1 MDVKISKS
9 EEQQRARDAMIR
21 KKLQNLSKEQ
31 MDLFDVYC
39 RDGLRLLKR
48 VCYAIWGKDSIEGK
62 YYDDLYDDG
71 MNVFIESVIEYD
83 SNKDAQF
90 LTFLS
95 GNIKRS
101 YLQWRRDNFERAK
114 RCHLLLDKNGRIVK
128 EVDENGREKP
138 VIVQDES
145 FDAPRDDKNPL
156 EEVIASDFDLH
167 TETFQM
173 ENENIRI
180 YIESLSLLQRKI
192 LQLMVN
198 GYRKKDITA
207 VLHITERVYNAN
219 IQIIQSYEK
228 TKVLM

>member
-173 ENENIRI
+173 ENENIRT

-198 GYRKKDITA
+198 GYKKKDIMA
-207 VLHITERVYNAN
+207 ALHITERVYNAN
-219 IQIIQSYEK
+219 TQIIQSYEK
-228 TKVLM
+228 TKILM

>member
-1 MDVKISKS
+1 MDVKISKG

-83 SNKDAQF
+83 STKDAQF

-173 ENENIRI
+173 ENENIRT

-219 IQIIQSYEK
+219 VQIIQSYEK

>member
-1 MDVKISKS
+1 MGVKISKS
-9 EEQQRARDAMIR
+9 EEQQRTRDAIMR
-21 KKLQNLSKEQ
+21 EKLQNLSKEQ
-31 MDLFDVYC
+31 LNLFDIYC
-39 RDGLRLLKR
+39 RDNMRLLR
-48 VCYAIWGKDSIEGK
+48 GVCYAIWGKDSLEGK

-71 MNVFIESVIEYD
+71 MNVFIESVLDYNP
-83 SNKDAQF
+83 NKDAQF

-128 EVDENGREKP
+128 EVDDNGRERP
-138 VIVQDES
+138 VVVQDES
-145 FDAPRDDKNPL
+145 FDVQRDDKNSL
-156 EEVIASDFDLH
+156 EETIPSNFDLH

-173 ENENIRI
+173 ENENIRT

-192 LQLMVN
+192 LKLMVD
-198 GYRKKDITA
+198 GYKKNDITA
-207 VLHITERVYNAN
+207 VLHISERIYNAN
-219 IQIIQSYEK
+219 VQIIQSYEK

>member
-9 EEQQRARDAMIR
+9 EEQQRTRDAMIR

-173 ENENIRI
+173 ENENIRT

-207 VLHITERVYNAN
+207 VLHITERVYSAN
-219 IQIIQSYEK
+219 VQIIQSYEK